1 MPTASDVRADVLAAL
16 NEVHDPEVDRSVTD
30 MGFIQSVTEDGG
42 DVRVVMQLPTYFCA
56 PNFTWLMVDDV
67 RRAAEGVVGKGAVT
81 VSVEDH
87 FEAERIQS
95 GVQDSGGF
103 VAAFPSEAEGD
114 LEGLRDHFRRKT
126 FLIRQEQVCRQMEE
140 VGVDAES
147 LVDLVL
153 GDVARLELRGMGKY
167 MTTREELGIS
177 CRHDDPFLIAA
188 DGRPVGPEQ
197 VRAHRRSARVMAV
210 SFEGNGHLC
219 KALLA
224 ERYPSEL
231 TVVKEG
237 EVA

>member
-1 MPTASDVRADVLAAL
+1 MSTASDVLAAL
-16 NEVHDPEVDRSVTD
+16 EEVHDPEVDRSVTD
-30 MGFIQSVTEDGG
+30 MGFIRSVTEDGG
-42 DVRVVMQLPTYFCA
+42 AVRIVMQLPTYFCA

-67 RRAAEGVVGKGAVT
+67 RQAAERVVGKGAVS

-87 FEAERIQS
+87 FESERIQS
-95 GVQDSGGF
+95 GVQSRGGF
-103 VAAFPSEAEGD
+103 MTAFPSEAEGD
-114 LEGLRDHFRRKT
+114 LEDLRDHFRRKT
-126 FLIRQEQVCRQMEE
+126 LLIRQEQVCRQLEE

-153 GDVARLELRGMGKY
+153 GDVIRLDPPALGKY
-167 MTTREELGIS
+167 LTTREELGVGS
-177 CRHDDPFLIAA
+177 RHDDPFLIAA

-224 ERYPSEL
+224 ERYPAQL
-231 TVVKEG
+231 TTVDEG

>member
-1 MPTASDVRADVLAAL
+1 MSTASDVLAAL
-16 NEVHDPEVDRSVTD
+16 DEVHDPEVDRPVTD
-30 MGFIQSVTEDGG
+30 MGFIRSVTEEAGQ
-42 DVRVVMQLPTYFCA
+42 VRIVMQLPTYFCA

-67 RRAAEGVVGKGAVT
+67 RQAAEHVAGKGAVT

-87 FEAERIQS
+87 FESERIQS
-95 GVQDSGGF
+95 GVQSRGGF
-103 VAAFPSEAEGD
+103 MTAFPSEAEGA
-114 LEGLRDHFRRKT
+114 LEDLRDHFRRKT
-126 FLIRQEQVCRQMEE
+126 LLIRQEQVCRQLEE
-140 VGVDAES
+140 FGVDAES

-153 GDVARLELRGMGKY
+153 GDVVRLDLPALGKY
-167 MTTREELGIS
+167 LTTREELGVG

-224 ERYPSEL
+224 ERYPSQL
-231 TVVKEG
+231 IPVDKG

>member
-1 MPTASDVRADVLAAL
+1 MSTASDVLAAL
-16 NEVHDPEVDRSVTD
+16 DEVHDPEVDRPVTD
-30 MGFIQSVTEDGG
+30 MGFIRSVTEEAGQ
-42 DVRVVMQLPTYFCA
+42 VRIVMQLPTYFCA

-67 RRAAEGVVGKGAVT
+67 RQAAEHVAGTGAVT

-87 FEAERIQS
+87 FESERIQS
-95 GVQDSGGF
+95 GVQSRGGF
-103 VAAFPSEAEGD
+103 MTAFPSEAEGD
-114 LEGLRDHFRRKT
+114 LEDLRDHFRRKT
-126 FLIRQEQVCRQMEE
+126 LLIRQEQVCRQLEE
-140 VGVDAES
+140 FGVDAES

-153 GDVARLELRGMGKY
+153 GDVVRLDLPALGKY
-167 MTTREELGIS
+167 LTTREELGVG

-224 ERYPSEL
+224 ERYPSQL
-231 TVVKEG
+231 IPVDKG

>member
-1 MPTASDVRADVLAAL
+1 MSTASDVLAAL
-16 NEVHDPEVDRSVTD
+16 DEVHDPEVDRSVTD
-30 MGFIQSVTEDGG
+30 MGFIRSVTEKGTG
-42 DVRVVMQLPTYFCA
+42 VHIVMQLPTYFCA

-67 RRAAEGVVGKGAVT
+67 RQAAESVVGKGAAT

-87 FEAERIQS
+87 FEGERIQS
-95 GVQDSGGF
+95 GVQGSGGF
-103 VAAFPSEAEGD
+103 KTAFPSEAEGD
-114 LEGLRDHFRRKT
+114 LSGLRDHFRRKT
-126 FLIRQEQVCRQMEE
+126 LLIRQEQVCRQLEE
-140 VGVDAES
+140 TGVAAEN

-153 GDVARLELRGMGKY
+153 GDVDRFELRGMGKY
-167 MTTREELGIS
+167 VTTREELGIS

-219 KALLA
+219 NALLA
-224 ERYPSEL
+224 QRYPTTPL
-231 TVVKEG
+231 TILNKG